1 MASFIS
7 VAGVVREYVNV
18 GTPTYEKDNGNRF
31 PMPLNAGLDSNDNVV
46 PMRVDANG
54 AAKTIATSNAP
65 IVIRDVFESFTPGL
79 KWNQDKASG
88 DIIQVDGNAVS
99 SSYLVISKDPLAQG
113 TVTTITSVATF
124 TTPTEAHLGIHTSQK
139 AVGTEM
145 ATEFVSTETPLSPFT
160 DLEISSISQTTTTL
174 TVNTVNPHG
183 LVPGKRIG
191 VYGVSDSRFNY
202 SSLVVASIPNP
213 NTFTATAGPMGTITS
228 ITAGPFTSG
237 FVYFRPSLGYAPNGT
252 SMVHEGS
259 NTTSASFYSR
269 ANAGDALP
277 SGTLIGSHVSSV
289 ATSASAQTVVA
300 DYTYAFQP
308 TSETRFVMSD
318 DHIQWSDTTVDSIA
332 SPTSRYKK
340 TLVTPDPSKIYNLRF
355 RAVNNKAL
363 TVPSAQIVSVSK
375 TGSTTATVI
384 TDVPHGLVV
393 GSYVN
398 SYGVRDAT
406 NFANLATATAV
417 ASIVNANTFTL
428 TWGSSTTATSY
439 GGYVSKVNG
448 SQTQQGALTMAIQT
462 AARTSNVV
470 TLVGTA
476 TWSGAVV
483 GDYINVVGARELG
496 TGVSLGI
503 DGPYRIRKIATTTL
517 ELEPIGDNLG
527 GSDFVTTSA
536 GGGVIK
542 RTDLRITFVKAM
554 DYIRNRVEFLPRP
567 ASDTSNAMPVSVNNT
582 VTATISSGTITSS
595 QSAIPGIIA
604 DVASA
609 AITTT
614 TTVAAI
620 TPTFGAT
627 YKIAIPV
634 TAVSGTNPT
643 LDFSV
648 EESSDSGTNW
658 YKVYDFPRITATGF
672 YQSPTIPLTGNRV
685 RYVQTITGTSPSFT
699 RAVNRLQ
706 SSWVSADRVRQ
717 LIDRTIVLTTLN
729 SVSPPLLADGT
740 NNIQLVLSLG
750 AATTP
755 PSIQVQGSDDG
766 VNYYDI
772 GTPLIGVANSVV
784 QTTLVNY
791 QVKYARAK
799 VSSAGTT
806 VTPGYVL
813 VKGF

>member
-1 MASFIS
+1 
-7 VAGVVREYVNV
+7 
-18 GTPTYEKDNGNRF
+18 
-31 PMPLNAGLDSNDNVV
+31 
-46 PMRVDANG
+46 
-54 AAKTIATSNAP
+54 
-65 IVIRDVFESFTPGL
+65 
-79 KWNQDKASG
+79 
-88 DIIQVDGNAVS
+88 
-99 SSYLVISKDPLAQG
+99 
-113 TVTTITSVATF
+113 
-124 TTPTEAHLGIHTSQK
+124 
-139 AVGTEM
+139 
-145 ATEFVSTETPLSPFT
+145 
-160 DLEISSISQTTTTL
+160 
-174 TVNTVNPHG
+174 
-183 LVPGKRIG
+183 
-191 VYGVSDSRFNY
+191 
-202 SSLVVASIPNP
+202 
-213 NTFTATAGPMGTITS
+213 
-228 ITAGPFTSG
+228 
-237 FVYFRPSLGYAPNGT
+237 
-252 SMVHEGS
+252 
-259 NTTSASFYSR
+259 
-269 ANAGDALP
+269 
-277 SGTLIGSHVSSV
+277 
-289 ATSASAQTVVA
+289 
-300 DYTYAFQP
+300 
-308 TSETRFVMSD
+308 
-318 DHIQWSDTTVDSIA
+318 
-332 SPTSRYKK
+332 
-340 TLVTPDPSKIYNLRF
+340 
-355 RAVNNKAL
+355 L

-384 TDVPHGLVV
+384 TNVPHGLVV

-406 NFANLATATAV
+406 NFANLTTATAV
-417 ASIVNANTFTL
+417 ASIVDANTFTL
-428 TWGSSTTATSY
+428 VWGSSTTATSY

-462 AARTSNVV
+462 AARSSNVV

-496 TGVSLGI
+496 TGNSLGI

-517 ELEPIGDNLG
+517 ELEPIGNNLG
-527 GSDFVTTSA
+527 GNDFVTTNA

-542 RTDLRITFVKAM
+542 RTDLRITFVKVM
-554 DYIRNRVEFLPRP
+554 DYTRNRVEFLPRP

-582 VTATISSGTITSS
+582 VAATISSGTITSS

-614 TTVAAI
+614 ATVAAI

-634 TAVSGTNPT
+634 TTVSGTNPT

-658 YKVYDFPRITATGF
+658 YKVYDFPRITAIGF

-729 SVSPPLLADGT
+729 SASPPLLVDGT

-755 PSIQVQGSDDG
+755 PSIQAQGSDDG

-772 GTPLIGVANSVV
+772 GAPLTGVANSVV